1 MERINQRTN
10 PIVGTNIRK
19 LRKLNNLRNVDI
31 VAKLQ
36 LHGVGMENIQRCAKK
51 YMGDID
57 MTICDMEDKKRF
69 SLTIMMYERHFT
81 PQIS

>member
-1 MERINQRTN
+1 
-10 PIVGTNIRK
+10 
-19 LRKLNNLRNVDI
+19 
-31 VAKLQ
+31 
-36 LHGVGMENIQRCAKK
+36 
-51 YMGDID
+51 MGDID